1 MAPPP
6 PTETVREAYENAA
19 ARSAAAVS
27 AIRGFHASAQTA
39 GETSFDISVFD
50 PKPTGSVVSKGGS
63 KTRPSLPQTP
73 AARMGRDVKQLAST
87 INGYEGVLAAAEKG
101 GDPPTSFQTD
111 QYNTAVNAWGDI
123 VEILNTPTTAGDK
136 PSESNPSG
144 GAGGPDADTAKT
156 IKTLNDAIVG
166 QSGSAS
172 AIAGA
177 GQALSPGSLGNLD
190 PVTSPAQQAIQIRN
204 AIQCWLLYNMEVLA
218 EYNEKNVSI
227 DSKKSINEPGFQ
239 STHLQPSTHNQRIIL
254 TSKRTSGFALTG
266 KLQARKGTESFK
278 TIQTHE
284 YAQLMPSLRIFK
296 VRNDV
301 TTGKKKTIEMEF
313 NNHTSLDGIARELT
327 THRPD
332 GKPYSIF
339 NKGSEVGVKSFE
351 WTFLGA
357 DSFMA
362 TRDITAT
369 LKLTAQSF
377 GPLVQIRESIPNSPT
392 IDSETKAE
400 PYRYVDLLVQPDC
413 EADYAPEC
421 YEVRIDVGYAPIGDT
436 GTAAVRQGVKDS
448 VQCQKDMLYLVLTDH
463 AFNIN
468 EDGSID
474 LTINFRGRLE
484 TLMKGRK
491 MNVLLPYGGSLQNK
505 IKLDIETIG
514 PRTAADAEKEL
525 SDLRKKS
532 KKQPTDKEKI
542 KKYEQALKDL
552 NVQYKQIIH
561 SHILDMLQSAGKI
574 RRYPIP
580 DVEFN
585 MFKNYQARLSQN
597 QSLPQTLTLTALE
610 ASIGS
615 ATKIREE
622 DIPPASTSQDAL
634 RKAMDKQDNNYLL
647 RLNTAPRKNIRF
659 FFLGDLLAIVLQS
672 VTGDNT
678 VMGSINNKPWLAAF
692 LSGQSA
698 ATVTATNTSSIV
710 QKLFERF
717 RIILGNIDLDYAR
730 TSNYGAGKKIN
741 LAHIPIS
748 LDAYTA
754 FFANNV
760 LAKERTNYPFFS
772 FVDDVLNDLVMDPLS
787 SRCFDGLF
795 DIKFRPQVQS
805 LVVPKEIDNKWYQ
818 EETSATTDRSGAQQT
833 VFERYKTLNLN
844 EVPIGEPLF
853 DYCASSENVE
863 NLFEYLVISSEVTD
877 LDVLQGDEEEDRKRG
892 ILHLHFGN
900 AYGMMKKVSFQ
911 KTDMEYLP
919 EMRYATEGNILFNQ
933 LANVYDV
940 NIEMIGNNL
949 FKPGQHVYI
958 NAAAI
963 GAGAPW
969 DRSAAGKNRSW
980 ANLMG
985 LGGYHFITEVAHSIS
1000 VDGFNTNLKARWV
1013 ASGMRDGIKEDPVD
1027 ADYDNLGVPILP

>member
-6 PTETVREAYENAA
+6 PTGIQLYSSARASITAGLSKIVGLQAEAEAAQAATGAESRIDLAEIRGVNRGRGGGIQAELLLKIERVSGVVSTYEGLEDPSPYETKIYEAAKDSLIETGELLNQPAA
-19 ARSAAAVS
+19 AALRTSRGLIGSSRPSEELNAKIEILDELAKSNADRSSVASAAV
-27 AIRGFHASAQTA
+27 I
-39 GETSFDISVFD
+39 IN
-50 PKPTGSVVSKGGS
+50 
-63 KTRPSLPQTP
+63 PQD
-73 AARMGRDVKQLAST
+73 GR
-87 INGYEGVLAAAEKG
+87 E
-101 GDPPTSFQTD
+101 
-111 QYNTAVNAWGDI
+111 
-123 VEILNTPTTAGDK
+123 
-136 PSESNPSG
+136 
-144 GAGGPDADTAKT
+144 
-156 IKTLNDAIVG
+156 
-166 QSGSAS
+166 
-172 AIAGA
+172 
-177 GQALSPGSLGNLD
+177 LD
-190 PVTSPAQQAIQIRN
+190 PVTTPSQQAIQIRN
-204 AIQCWLLYNMEVLA
+204 AIQCWLLYNMGVLA

-227 DSKKSINEPGFQ
+227 DASKSINEPGFQ

-254 TSKRTSGFALTG
+254 TSKQTGGFALTG

-278 TIQTHE
+278 KIQTHE

-296 VRNDV
+296 VHNDV
-301 TTGKKKTIEMEF
+301 ATGKKMTVEMEF

-351 WTFLGA
+351 WTFLGT
-357 DSFMA
+357 DPFMA

-377 GPLVQIRESIPNSPT
+377 GPLVQIREGVITRKAMQSPPDT
-392 IDSETKAE
+392 MD
-400 PYRYVDLLVQPDC
+400 YRYVDLLVQPDC

-436 GTAAVRQGVKDS
+436 GTAAVRQGIKDS
-448 VQCQKDMLYLVLTDH
+448 VQCQKDILYLVLTDH

-505 IKLDIETIG
+505 IKLDIEG
-514 PRTAADAEKEL
+514 VGSRTAADAEKEL
-525 SDLRKKS
+525 SDLRKKA
-532 KKQPTDKEKI
+532 KKSETDKTKI

-561 SHILDMLQSAGKI
+561 SHILDTLQGASKI
-574 RRYPIP
+574 YQYAIP
-580 DVEFN
+580 PVEFQA
-585 MFKNYQARLSQN
+585 FKTYQAKLSQN
-597 QSLPQTLTLTALE
+597 QSLPQTVTLTKLE
-610 ASIGS
+610 NTSTGIVGS
-615 ATKIREE
+615 RVREE

-634 RKAMDKQDNNYLL
+634 KKAMDKQSNDYLL
-647 RLNTAPRKNIRF
+647 RLNRAPEKNVRF

-678 VMGSINNKPWLAAF
+678 VMGSINNKPWLAAL
-692 LSGQSA
+692 LSGQRA
-698 ATVTATNTSSIV
+698 ATVTATNTSPIV

-717 RIILGNIDLDYAR
+717 RIILGNIDLDYGR
-730 TSNYGAGKKIN
+730 TSNNAGSKKIN

-787 SRCFDGLF
+787 SQCFDGLF
-795 DIKFRPQVQS
+795 NIKFRPQVQS
-805 LVVPKEIDNKWYQ
+805 LVVPSFIDNKWYQ
-818 EETSATTDRSGAQQT
+818 TNEAGKHASSTDYAD
-833 VFERYKTLNLN
+833 RYKTLNLN
-844 EVPIGEPLF
+844 EVPIDEPLF

-911 KTDMEYLP
+911 KTDIEYFP
-919 EMRYATEGNILFNQ
+919 EVRYATEGNILFNQ

-940 NIEMIGNNL
+940 NIELIGNNL

-969 DRSAAGKNRSW
+969 DRSPSGNNRSW

-1000 VDGFNTNLKARWV
+1000 VDGFSTNLKARWV
-1013 ASGMRDGIKEDPVD
+1013 SSGMREGIPDTP
-1027 ADYDNLGVPILP
+1027 AGGPTQTP